1 MDDRLLSEF
10 LAEAEDLV
18 EELYA
23 DVAAL
28 RARRSEGRVRRELV
42 GRLFRHVHTFKGTA
56 SVAGLDTAA
65 ALAHEFETLLDAV
78 RLGRASADEPVLD
91 AFEEAVGALAES
103 IGAAA
108 RGEGAGETST
118 LIARLRVL
126 AHSNSDA
133 SADEEDAA
141 GLLPADVAWELT
153 AYERRR
159 LCEAVREGAR
169 AYVVR
174 ADFDLADF
182 DEQFRRMSE
191 ALDSAGEVVAT
202 QPGVE
207 PSAPERVTFRVVCAS
222 DAGRERLSEILKPF
236 GARLSEGAGEAEGAR
251 AVAEGQ
257 WDGEGASPRHVG
269 AGVEPRRRE
278 RAVSPAAYVRAS
290 LEELDEIVAATH
302 ELFVETLAALDAPR
316 RAARGDEYEG
326 VSLETETLETETRA
340 GNDEQAE
347 TDAHASSSARAERIR
362 RDFLALEERLI
373 ALRMVPVGP
382 TLERAARAG
391 RAAARASGK
400 LVEFEVEGG
409 GVRLDRTL
417 AGRLADP
424 LLHLVRNAVDHGVE
438 REAGRLSAGKHARGR
453 VRIEASAE
461 GGRVALRVTDDGRG
475 VDAERVAR
483 VAAERGLVPPGASV
497 SERQALRL
505 IFRPGFSTAGDV
517 SLMSGRGV
525 GLEIVEREVEEAG
538 GEVRV
543 STVRGRGT
551 SFEMRL
557 PTPLALLPSLLVRS
571 CGRLYCVDAAHLVE
585 SGRASREDL
594 TGDGARLRLSGRE
607 LPLVSA
613 RTLLG
618 HPPSQDAR
626 DGDSGVEFVVVRTH
640 NSRGE
645 EDVDEQRHAAV
656 VFDGVE
662 GHTEVLVRG
671 MGRHATRWRGV
682 SGATELHDGTVALVL
697 DLPRLVEAHSA

>member
-28 RARRSEGRVRRELV
+28 RARRSEGRARRELV

-56 SVAGLDTAA
+56 SVAGLDTAT

-108 RGEGAGETST
+108 RGEGAGETGT

-126 AHSNSDA
+126 AHSNADA

-251 AVAEGQ
+251 AVAAGQ
-257 WDGEGASPRHVG
+257 RDGEGASPRHVG
-269 AGVEPRRRE
+269 AVVETRRRE

-302 ELFVETLAALDAPR
+302 ELFVETLAALDESR

-326 VSLETETLETETRA
+326 APVETEMRA
-340 GNDEQAE
+340 GNDEQAG
-347 TDAHASSSARAERIR
+347 TDARASSSARAERIR

-409 GVRLDRTL
+409 GVRLDRSL

-424 LLHLVRNAVDHGVE
+424 LLHLVRNAVDHGIE
-438 REAGRLSAGKHARGR
+438 REAGRLSAGKHVRGR

-483 VAAERGLVPPGASV
+483 VAAERGLVPPGASI

-543 STVRGRGT
+543 STVHGRGT

-571 CGRLYCVDAAHLVE
+571 CGQLYCVDAAHLVE
-585 SGRASREDL
+585 SGRASLEDL
-594 TGDGARLRLSGRE
+594 TGDGSRLRLSGRE
-607 LPLVSA
+607 LPLLNA

-645 EDVDEQRHAAV
+645 EDGDEQRHAAV

-662 GHTEVLVRG
+662 GRAEVLVRG
-671 MGRHATRWRGV
+671 LGRHATRWRGV

>member
-28 RARRSEGRVRRELV
+28 RARRSEGRARRELV

-91 AFEEAVGALAES
+91 AFEEAVGALAKS

-108 RGEGAGETST
+108 RGEGAGETGT

-126 AHSNSDA
+126 AHSNADA

-191 ALDSAGEVVAT
+191 VLDSVGEVVAT

-222 DAGRERLSEILKPF
+222 DAGRDRLSEILKPF

-251 AVAEGQ
+251 AVASGQ
-257 WDGEGASPRHVG
+257 RDVEGASPRQVG
-269 AGVEPRRRE
+269 AGVETRRRE
-278 RAVSPAAYVRAS
+278 RGVSPAAYVRAS

-302 ELFVETLAALDAPR
+302 ELFVETLAALDDSR
-316 RAARGDEYEG
+316 RAARGDEHEG
-326 VSLETETLETETRA
+326 VHVETETRA
-340 GNDEQAE
+340 GNDEQAGKE
-347 TDAHASSSARAERIR
+347 ARASSSARAERIR

-373 ALRMVPVGP
+373 ALRMVPIGP

-409 GVRLDRTL
+409 GVRIDRTL

-483 VAAERGLVPPGASV
+483 VAAERGLVPPGASI

-585 SGRASREDL
+585 SGRASLEDL
-594 TGDGARLRLSGRE
+594 TGDGSRLRLSGRE
-607 LPLVSA
+607 LPLVNA

-626 DGDSGVEFVVVRTH
+626 DGDPGVEFVVVRTH

-645 EDVDEQRHAAV
+645 DDGDEQRHAAV

-662 GHTEVLVRG
+662 GRAEVLVRG
-671 MGRHATRWRGV
+671 LGRHATRWRGV